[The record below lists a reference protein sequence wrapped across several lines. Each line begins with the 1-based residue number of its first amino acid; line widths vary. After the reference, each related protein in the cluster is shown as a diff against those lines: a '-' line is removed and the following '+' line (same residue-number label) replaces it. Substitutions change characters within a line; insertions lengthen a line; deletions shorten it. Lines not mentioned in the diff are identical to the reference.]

1 MSGLKSQYSPDTM
14 FLSRGNESRP
24 WYLLR
29 WRQKKGMGAGGWG
42 WGQREGKTLMVLCV
56 SQSHLLSEG
65 VRIPVGIHG
74 Q

>member
-29 WRQKKGMGAGGWG
+29 WRIEGAERRKNTNGF
-42 WGQREGKTLMVLCV
+42 VC
-56 SQSHLLSEG
+56 
-65 VRIPVGIHG
+65 
-74 Q
+74 